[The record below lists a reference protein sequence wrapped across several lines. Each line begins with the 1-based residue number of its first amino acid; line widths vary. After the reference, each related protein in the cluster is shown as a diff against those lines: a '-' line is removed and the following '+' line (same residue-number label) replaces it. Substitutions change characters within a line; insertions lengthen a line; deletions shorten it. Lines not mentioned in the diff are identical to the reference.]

1 TRPFHGRYRGSNP
14 REDATIYFQSR
25 RLGGFAVSAVCFFFV
40 PLSGAESFF
49 FSPGFSLVRDQG
61 HAQKFPTSY
70 FSRVRQFLT
79 I

>member
-1 TRPFHGRYRGSNP
+1 MS
-14 REDATIYFQSR
+14 REF
-25 RLGGFAVSAVCFFFV
+25 GFFV

-70 FSRVRQFLT
+70 FPECANF
-79 I
+79 